1 MATKPAKKAPPPAKK
16 TTDETTEE
24 QSSDVVTVEFLGKK
38 YSVPRDRDDWPWQA
52 HVHFDD
58 GEIAEA
64 VRALIGDQWPTLFR
78 DGALTRREY
87 REFATLLRDTVN
99 RECVG

>member
-1 MATKPAKKAPPPAKK
+1 MATKPAKKTPSRTKKPA
-16 TTDETTEE
+16 DEAADE
-24 QSSDVVTVEFLGKK
+24 QSDVVTVEFLGKK

-52 HVHFDD
+52 HVYFDD
-58 GEIAEA
+58 GQLAEG

-87 REFATLLRDTVN
+87 RDFATLLRDTVN